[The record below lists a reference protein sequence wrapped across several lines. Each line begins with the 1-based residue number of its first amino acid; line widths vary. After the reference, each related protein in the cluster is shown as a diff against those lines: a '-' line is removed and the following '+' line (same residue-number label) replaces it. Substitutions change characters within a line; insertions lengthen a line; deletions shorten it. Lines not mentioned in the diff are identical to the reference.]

1 MRWETRQS
9 APSGDATPHLSCG
22 SHKNRQTQRCVLAMK
37 SWDSSKASALW
48 ILPSPQRRWPSC
60 CTWKKKWLSPQKA
73 AKCHHDNGW
82 RQRVYKHL
90 PSSHFTF
97 QTQIDVLA
105 KEKDERR
112 VCNTYCSVMSQIVSL
127 YLQKKKRVV
136 NWDFTPGEPLTVNFF
151 SGVCTV
157 MTIRQILHPY
167 QNKMIELVRTRDA
180 QDNTLWSLYFKLY
193 NKRWNYF

>member
-1 MRWETRQS
+1 MDLFRSKTEHCMW
-9 APSGDATPHLSCG
+9 SGLTHVWGEKPASLPHQVTPRLTCLVAATLTDRDATLCLG
-22 SHKNRQTQRCVLAMK
+22 NGVVK

-48 ILPSPQRRWPSC
+48 ILPSHQRRWPSC

-82 RQRVYKHL
+82 RQRVCKHL

-97 QTQIDVLA
+97 QTRIDVLA

-127 YLQKKKRVV
+127 YLQKKESWTGILLLQNV
-136 NWDFTPGEPLTVNFF
+136 G
-151 SGVCTV
+151 SCTG
-157 MTIRQILHPY
+157 
-167 QNKMIELVRTRDA
+167 
-180 QDNTLWSLYFKLY
+180 
-193 NKRWNYF
+193 